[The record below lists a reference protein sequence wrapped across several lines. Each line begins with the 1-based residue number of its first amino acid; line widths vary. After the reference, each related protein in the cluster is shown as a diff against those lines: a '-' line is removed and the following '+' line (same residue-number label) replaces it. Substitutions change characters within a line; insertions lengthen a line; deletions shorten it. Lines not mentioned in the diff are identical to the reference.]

1 MLQKW
6 MNRICVIH
14 NLDCLN
20 QNGDV
25 MSVHEADLGEK

>member
-6 MNRICVIH
+6 MNRICVIY
-14 NLDCLN
+14 NLDRLSP
-20 QNGDV
+20 NGDV